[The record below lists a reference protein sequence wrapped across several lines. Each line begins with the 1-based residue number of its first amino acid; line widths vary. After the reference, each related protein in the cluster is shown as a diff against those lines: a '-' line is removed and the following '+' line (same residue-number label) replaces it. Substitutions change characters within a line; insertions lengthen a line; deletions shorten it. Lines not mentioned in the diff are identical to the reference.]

1 MASND
6 AEVHTLQGLFLGPLE
21 ARVFKL
27 EESGRHFDRQVDELQ
42 ADVDYLKKE
51 NTSMKKTL
59 LPAVWDKL
67 REHKAEVERLGTY
80 MADIV
85 EKAEEVSY
93 NHVSS
98 EGCFVM

>member
-6 AEVHTLQGLFLGPLE
+6 AEVLTLQALE

-27 EESGRHFDRQVDELQ
+27 EESGRHFGREVDELQ

-59 LPAVWDKL
+59 LPLVWAKL
-67 REHKAEVERLGTY
+67 REHKADVER
-80 MADIV
+80 
-85 EKAEEVSY
+85 
-93 NHVSS
+93 
-98 EGCFVM
+98 